1 VKLLL
6 DTHTLIWALSE
17 PEKLPPKITKLLTD
31 VNNIIFASVVSL
43 WELQIKKSLGKIILP
58 DAFALQ
64 LQECGY
70 ELLNV
75 TPEHILKLENIP
87 LLHRYPFD
95 RMLIAQ
101 SLFEKMPLV
110 TKDSEILRYDLEF
123 IKF

>member
-1 VKLLL
+1 M
-6 DTHTLIWALSE
+6 SE